1 MKCLILCLTL
11 IIFLI
16 WSNDFIVILVSSD
29 IFLSCRHYIIKVGP
43 PDFKLHSELTLL
55 KNFVSHN
62 AKGISS
68 LPKLHDALW
77 ESMADH
83 DVGGIVQLR
92 NKANSTYMVVGEM
105 TLQEM
110 CQNEKTLINKGRDF

>member
-1 MKCLILCLTL
+1 
-11 IIFLI
+11 
-16 WSNDFIVILVSSD
+16 
-29 IFLSCRHYIIKVGP
+29 
-43 PDFKLHSELTLL
+43 
-55 KNFVSHN
+55 
-62 AKGISS
+62 
-68 LPKLHDALW
+68 
-77 ESMADH
+77 MADH